1 MGPAIAM
8 AQTTHDVSVGNN
20 FFSPAN
26 ITIQVGDT
34 VRWTNPQDGG
44 PQHDVTGDGFGSDTA
59 ESFVFSHTFTQAGI
73 ETYLCTVHP
82 ATMTGVINVQGGGGG
97 NFDLRLDDISVDND
111 ITYQAGGS
119 IAIETDV
126 ENESSTGS
134 SAYSVDYYLSTDSQI
149 TASDT
154 LLGSTNRPAVEQDE
168 DDEFTVNMSLPGNL
182 ASGSY
187 FIGGIIDINDA
198 NNANNSNFE
207 DEAII
212 VQGSGGG
219 GTADLSL
226 NEISVNNNITYQ
238 AGDPIVISAEVNNI
252 GGSGSS
258 VYTVNFY
265 VSVDAQITSGDTL
278 LGSSSRSGLGVGNS
292 DNFAANVNLPGTL
305 ATGSYFIGG
314 IININDANNANNTN
328 FEDEA
333 ILVQGN
339 GGGGNSM
346 LNPGHSG
353 NWWSGASR
361 NGEGLQIEVS
371 ANATGG
377 RVLVATMYSYDTQGQ
392 SIFLLAVGEVLNGE
406 STVDVFIF
414 EGPMWG
420 SDFDPADLVESQWGT
435 GRFTADSCDAV
446 SMVLTPNA
454 TFAGMGYTPITSDLV
469 RLTTSAIPCPLP

>member
-238 AGDPIVISAEVNNI
+238 AGDPPDNLLSSSHCGWGIVIGLPLMI
-252 GGSGSS
+252 
-258 VYTVNFY
+258 
-265 VSVDAQITSGDTL
+265 L
-278 LGSSSRSGLGVGNS
+278 RRSK
-292 DNFAANVNLPGTL
+292 
-305 ATGSYFIGG
+305 
-314 IININDANNANNTN
+314 
-328 FEDEA
+328 
-333 ILVQGN
+333 
-339 GGGGNSM
+339 
-346 LNPGHSG
+346 
-353 NWWSGASR
+353 
-361 NGEGLQIEVS
+361 
-371 ANATGG
+371 
-377 RVLVATMYSYDTQGQ
+377 
-392 SIFLLAVGEVLNGE
+392 
-406 STVDVFIF
+406 
-414 EGPMWG
+414 
-420 SDFDPADLVESQWGT
+420 
-435 GRFTADSCDAV
+435 
-446 SMVLTPNA
+446 
-454 TFAGMGYTPITSDLV
+454 
-469 RLTTSAIPCPLP
+469 CPL